1 MVVAD
6 PKVMHILSQ
15 TCFKTKVIKADG
27 QYQHHRFELTDVAFE
42 MLVLLYKSGTVKH
55 HGYVRSYFIDHTGTK
70 AWIEVPRIIVLEDSH
85 IKTHVILPDFLLPFT
100 RYSLKAVVIA
110 NESYMTEDLS
120 CVKKERLKSSIRK

>member
-27 QYQHHRFELTDVAFE
+27 QHQHHRFELTDVAFE

-55 HGYVRSYFIDHTGTK
+55 HGYVR
-70 AWIEVPRIIVLEDSH
+70 R
-85 IKTHVILPDFLLPFT
+85 
-100 RYSLKAVVIA
+100 
-110 NESYMTEDLS
+110 
-120 CVKKERLKSSIRK
+120 